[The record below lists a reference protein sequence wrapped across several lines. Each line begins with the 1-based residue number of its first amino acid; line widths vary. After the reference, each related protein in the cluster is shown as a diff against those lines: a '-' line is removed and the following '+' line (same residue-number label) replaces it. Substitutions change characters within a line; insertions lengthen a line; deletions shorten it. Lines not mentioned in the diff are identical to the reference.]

1 MAFEDMPT
9 EPEHVSIKDFIK
21 KLPNLI
27 DEGQANL
34 CPWIVG
40 IGVLVCGLVVAG
52 FASYY
57 NRNLLMDLYQSGRDR
72 LNEWR
77 RQIGEDENDHSD

>member
-1 MAFEDMPT
+1 MSFEDMPT
-9 EPEHVSIKDFIK
+9 EPEKFSIIK

-27 DEGQANL
+27 DEGQMNFS

-40 IGVLVCGLVVAG
+40 IGVLVCGLMAAG

-57 NRNLLMDLYQSGRDR
+57 NRNLLMDWYQSGRDR
-72 LNEWR
+72 LNEYLL
-77 RQIGEDENDHSD
+77 GEDENDHSD

>member
-9 EPEHVSIKDFIK
+9 EPEYVSIMDYIK

-40 IGVLVCGLVVAG
+40 IGILVCGLMAAG
-52 FASYY
+52 YASYR
-57 NRNLLMDLYQSGRDR
+57 NRNLLMDWYRSGRDR
-72 LNEWR
+72 LNDYLLR
-77 RQIGEDENDHSD
+77 EDENDHDD

>member
-1 MAFEDMPT
+1 MVLKMT
-9 EPEHVSIKDFIK
+9 NDFSTQENFFVLIK

-27 DEGQANL
+27 DEGQNL

-57 NRNLLMDLYQSGRDR
+57 NRNLLMDWYQSGRDR
-72 LNEWR
+72 LNEYLL
-77 RQIGEDENDHSD
+77 GEDENDHSD

>member
-27 DEGQANL
+27 DEGQNL

-40 IGVLVCGLVVAG
+40 IGVVVCGLVVAG

-57 NRNLLMDLYQSGRDR
+57 NRNLLMDWYQSGRDR
-72 LNEWR
+72 LNEYLL
-77 RQIGEDENDHSD
+77 GEDENDHSD